1 LILVIVGSTP
11 YPFTRLLQEIDRLAP
26 GVMVPFFV
34 QSGEGPYMP
43 RNCTCFRFVP
53 YETLV
58 EYYRTCTFIIAHTS
72 GGPLIYS
79 RKFEKPIITIPRKK
93 ALGEAVADHQ
103 IEAARALRE
112 VNEPLRIIIDE
123 VDELA
128 EAIPQALALVKA
140 GARYRTNSGITTLL
154 SAIREACGL
163 ITMPAL

>member
-1 LILVIVGSTP
+1 
-11 YPFTRLLQEIDRLAP
+11 
-26 GVMVPFFV
+26 
-34 QSGEGPYMP
+34 
-43 RNCTCFRFVP
+43 
-53 YETLV
+53 LV

-128 EAIPQALALVKA
+128 EAIPRALALVKA
-140 GARYRTNSGITTLL
+140 GARYHTNSGITTLL
-154 SAIREACGL
+154 SAIRDACGL